1 MDFHLSPTNI
11 ATYHH
16 NNCQLYLHNT
26 YHRTLDGGEKKQIE
40 PSSMTAAQ
48 FQRGLDWEDSLF
60 RTLSSLDKLVRVDP
74 SVPKTAIEIRDI
86 ILEAGASAN
95 STKYIINLTFQS
107 PSFTQ
112 ELLQY
117 GSSPSGV
124 AFGVAKPDILKIT
137 RHDDHEIIWEIID
150 AKSSS
155 ALKSSHNAQIG
166 FYHLCL
172 EQLLD
177 SVPYGPNS
185 PILIPSEN
193 VSIWLPGAEDQVEL
207 SEPVTTPTSLL
218 LPALR
223 KFLFQTLPPI
233 LSLPRN
239 KVEWHLNPS
248 CQGCEFFDNCKES
261 TVQDKRLGMI
271 PDISISDARSIREVL
286 RTARGLGMLQAPGR
300 VQEIDELNMLIN
312 FSSIQRLEA
321 EYSGTTKQFQRL
333 LRVQGIQSDRWSPLL
348 EAAMTHQPQVG
359 PFSVSR

>member
-1 MDFHLSPTNI
+1 MDLHLSPTNI
-11 ATYHH
+11 ATYYH

-26 YHRTLDGGEKKQIE
+26 YHRALDGGEKKQTE
-40 PSSMTAAQ
+40 TSPLVAAQ

-60 RTLSSLDKLVRVDP
+60 HRLSSLDQLVRVDS

-86 ILEAGASAN
+86 ILEAAASAN
-95 STKYIINLTFQS
+95 SPKYIVNLAFQS

-124 AFGVAKPDILKIT
+124 TFGVAKPDILKIT
-137 RHDDHEIIWEIID
+137 RRDDHEVIWEVID

-172 EQLLD
+172 EKLLD
-177 SVPYGPNS
+177 SVPYEPDS

-193 VSIWLPGAEDQVEL
+193 VSIWMPGAEDQDEL
-207 SEPVTTPTSLL
+207 SEPVTTPTYLL

-223 KFLFQTLPPI
+223 TFLFKTLPPI

-239 KVEWHLNPS
+239 RVEWHLNPS

-271 PDISISDARSIREVL
+271 PDLSISDARSIRDVIE
-286 RTARGLGMLQAPGR
+286 TARALGMLQAPGR
-300 VQEIDELNMLIN
+300 AKEIDELDTLIN
-312 FSSIQRLEA
+312 SSSIQRLEA
-321 EYSGTTKQFQRL
+321 KYSGTTKQFQRL
-333 LRVQGIQSDRWSPLL
+333 LGVQGTKNSRWSPLL
-348 EAAMTHQPQVG
+348 KAAMTHEPQVG
-359 PFSVSR
+359 PFSLSR